1 MLISTSDKIAIVF
14 GLASCILTA
23 LGIFVTLYLRTGNN
37 NPRDRISEPG
47 IEMQP
52 IIQNANIYTNTAAPA
67 NEYEAVLRTLI
78 DGWVFGYFT
87 YSVVT

>member
-1 MLISTSDKIAIVF
+1 
-14 GLASCILTA
+14 
-23 LGIFVTLYLRTGNN
+23 
-37 NPRDRISEPG
+37 
-47 IEMQP
+47 MQP
-52 IIQNANIYTNTAAPA
+52 VIQNANIYTNTAAPA